1 MRRRTRSLRRARRG
15 RASES
20 GDARG
25 GWTRE
30 TRANTARARGMESA
44 RAFDRV
50 ARDRAASREDAR
62 ARFRAGRG
70 AVGTPRERTHVSR
83 SCCRSGRR
91 PRARSRLRRRSGAA
105 RRRPRGRTSAC
116 DRIEGRGRRRSA
128 RRRGGTAR
136 TTSRDPKSIDR
147 SIDRGA
153 LQTRKTRTP
162 DAVARAARVNAVA
175 KKRRARER
183 RRARGNGLAS
193 TCVARVAVATRD
205 PSRRRAR
212 PVGRMVA
219 SHNLH

>member
-1 MRRRTRSLRRARRG
+1 
-15 RASES
+15 
-20 GDARG
+20 
-25 GWTRE
+25 
-30 TRANTARARGMESA
+30 MESA

-62 ARFRAGRG
+62 ARFHLARGGAPWARRARGLTYPARAAVRAVALERGRASEDDQALPAAVRGDARQRVTASRAGVVV
-70 AVGTPRERTHVSR
+70 APRDVVVEL
-83 SCCRSGRR
+83 
-91 PRARSRLRRRSGAA
+91 RAQHRAIRNR
-105 RRRPRGRTSAC
+105 
-116 DRIEGRGRRRSA
+116 
-128 RRRGGTAR
+128 
-136 TTSRDPKSIDR
+136 SIDS

>member
-1 MRRRTRSLRRARRG
+1 VT
-15 RASES
+15 
-20 GDARG
+20 
-25 GWTRE
+25 
-30 TRANTARARGMESA
+30 
-44 RAFDRV
+44 
-50 ARDRAASREDAR
+50 ASRAGVVVAPRDVVVELR
-62 ARFRAGRG
+62 AQHRAIRN
-70 AVGTPRERTHVSR
+70 R
-83 SCCRSGRR
+83 
-91 PRARSRLRRRSGAA
+91 
-105 RRRPRGRTSAC
+105 
-116 DRIEGRGRRRSA
+116 
-128 RRRGGTAR
+128 
-136 TTSRDPKSIDR
+136 SID